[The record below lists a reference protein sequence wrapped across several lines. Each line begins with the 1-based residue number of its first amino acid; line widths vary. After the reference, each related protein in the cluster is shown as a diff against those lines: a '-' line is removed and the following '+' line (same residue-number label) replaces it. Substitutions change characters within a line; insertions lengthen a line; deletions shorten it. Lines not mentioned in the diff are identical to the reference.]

1 MAAKSNSGSSAP
13 GRREIAGLLGKAS
26 ALWTGLH
33 GDLSSQFGPL
43 DEKWRFS
50 RQTNHWSL
58 QLKQRKKKRT
68 VLYLIALPGCFQAAF
83 ALGEK
88 ACAAARASAL
98 PASVVDIIEQAPRY
112 PEGRGVRLE
121 VRSRKDVENVKALA
135 AIKMADQ

>member
-1 MAAKSNSGSSAP
+1 MAAKSGTSGPAP
-13 GRREIAGLLGKAS
+13 GKREIDDLLGKAAPFWTALHADLCS
-26 ALWTGLH
+26 A
-33 GDLSSQFGPL
+33 FGPL

-58 QLKQRKKKRT
+58 QLTQRSKKRT
-68 VLYLIALPGCFQAAF
+68 VLYLIALPGLFQAAF

-112 PEGRGVRLE
+112 PEGRGVRLD
-121 VRSRKDVENVKALA
+121 VRSRKDVEHVKALA
-135 AIKMADQ
+135 AIKMAN